1 MTSDLRIVRWPLVLL
16 VGAASWTLV
25 GCNSGS
31 QAVSSQTSKYEVAE
45 ENTEAPSGSAASG
58 MASTAGEPGAS
69 PVGEGANATPV
80 MEQPAGRSPLKPP
93 TTPPAA
99 APVSPDD
106 NSAEGQLT
114 RIRQLSGR
122 QVTSLP
128 EFQEVQGQVIA
139 AADSVLG
146 GQATDEQQ
154 VEAAGA
160 KIAALMQ
167 LGQVG
172 SKDAAAQLVAFTD
185 TLQQSS
191 SRGLKQLGVRMAF
204 AKKLEDWTAAES
216 LDAAA
221 VLADLQQFLTAEDQ
235 DALRFN
241 MGSKVAQILEQAEH
255 SQQAGEAYKA
265 VAESLAKSENPQVQE
280 ARKSLLEVARL
291 SEANLN
297 QYLKPIYG
305 GDQTAIE
312 PFIAAAQGLLGADGV
327 GNTTFAVLQGIGP
340 DLEVLSPTAAK
351 QLYTAMS
358 EAFAKH
364 PDQELATQ
372 AQTMLEKYLKRSSL
386 VGQPFAVTGVTI
398 EGAPFDWNQYKGK
411 VVLVDFWAT
420 WCGPCLAEIPNIK
433 KNLERYRSA
442 GFEVVGVNLDD
453 NPEDLKQFLSYQQL
467 PWPSVVSENPETR
480 GWNHPLAEQCGVIAI
495 PFLVLVG
502 PDGKVLALNTR
513 GEQLGEKLAEL
524 FPGS

>member
-1 MTSDLRIVRWPLVLL
+1 MNSVTRIARWPLFFM
-16 VGAASWTLV
+16 VGVAGGMLV

-45 ENTEAPSGSAASG
+45 DAEG
-58 MASTAGEPGAS
+58 TAGESSSVASEAAAGAGAES
-69 PVGEGANATPV
+69 PVAETPGRGLPMATAAGGKPV
-80 MEQPAGRSPLKPP
+80 KPS
-93 TTPPAA
+93 TTPPATT
-99 APVSPDD
+99 PVDD
-106 NSAEGQLT
+106 SAEGQLT
-114 RIRQLSGR
+114 LIRQLSGR

-128 EFQEVQGQVIA
+128 EFQEVQSQVIA
-139 AADSVLG
+139 AAEKVLSG
-146 GQATDEQQ
+146 SATDEQQ
-154 VEAAGA
+154 VEAAGS

-172 SKDAAAQLVAFTD
+172 SKDAAAQMVAFTGQ
-185 TLQQSS
+185 LQQSA

-241 MGSKVAQILEQAEH
+241 MGSKVAQILEQAEFQ
-255 SQQAGEAYKA
+255 QQASEAYKA

-280 ARKSLLEVARL
+280 ARLSLLEVARL

-305 GDQTAIE
+305 GDESAIE
-312 PFIAAAQGLLGADGV
+312 PFIAAAQGLLSAEGV
-327 GNTTFAVLQGIGP
+327 GSTTFSVFQGIGP
-340 DLEVLSPTAAK
+340 DLEVLSPPAAK
-351 QLYTAMS
+351 QLYTALS
-358 EAFAKH
+358 DAFSKH
-364 PDQELATQ
+364 PDEELATQ
-372 AQTMLEKYLKRSSL
+372 AKTMLDKYLKRSSL
-386 VGQPFAVTGVTI
+386 LGQPFAVSGVTLD
-398 EGAPFDWNQYKGK
+398 GSPFDWNQYKGK

-433 KNLERYRSA
+433 KNLERYKSA

-453 NPEDLKQFLSYQQL
+453 NAEDLKQFLSYQQL
-467 PWPSVVSENPETR
+467 PWPSVISENPQTR